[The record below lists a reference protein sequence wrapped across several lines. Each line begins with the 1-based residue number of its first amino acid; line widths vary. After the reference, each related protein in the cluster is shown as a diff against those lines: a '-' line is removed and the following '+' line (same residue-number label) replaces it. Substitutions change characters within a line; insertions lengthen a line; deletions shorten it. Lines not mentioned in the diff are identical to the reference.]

1 MDGWGIPKMLGRQ
14 QMADESPTSSE
25 FVLFGNIQ
33 ALGTQ
38 LQTAMGLE
46 GEAGKT
52 RKNECT
58 EDFNPPLKRHP
69 SVAKAGV
76 PPATKVAPVAR
87 QASAGEQMSSYL
99 MTLVPS
105 SSRSRTGWGA
115 VGIGTPFSETT
126 QGKPVLA
133 KYLAWYEAGTHM
145 QMGVYIDIVLH
156 IYAYFTVQ
164 TGHVI

>member
-1 MDGWGIPKMLGRQ
+1 
-14 QMADESPTSSE
+14 
-25 FVLFGNIQ
+25 
-33 ALGTQ
+33 
-38 LQTAMGLE
+38 MGLE

-52 RKNECT
+52 CKNECT
-58 EDFNPPLKRHP
+58 EDFKPPLKRHP